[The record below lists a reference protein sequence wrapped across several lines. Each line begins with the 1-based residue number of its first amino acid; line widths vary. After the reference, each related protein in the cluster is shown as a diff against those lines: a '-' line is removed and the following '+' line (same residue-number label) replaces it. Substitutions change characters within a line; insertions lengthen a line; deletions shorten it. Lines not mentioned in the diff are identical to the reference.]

1 MAANSSVLLAE
12 GNSLEQVL
20 QRAIACHAA
29 GQLQEAGDLYRAVLH
44 TDPKQPDANH
54 NLGLLH
60 IQARAPQ
67 DSLPYL
73 LAALEAEPAAAHY
86 WLSYIEAL
94 SLSGRHDDAAQVL
107 DHARR
112 QGLDGPNADA
122 LAARLQTAR
131 K

>member
-12 GNSLEQVL
+12 GTSLEQVL

-29 GQLQEAGDLYRAVLH
+29 GQLQEAGDLYRAVLQS
-44 TDPKQPDANH
+44 DPKQPDANH

-60 IQARAPQ
+60 VQARAPQ
-67 DSLPYL
+67 DSLPFL
-73 LAALEAEPAAAHY
+73 LAAIEAEPTAAHY

-94 SLSGRHDDAAQVL
+94 ALAGRHGDALAVL
-107 DHARR
+107 EHASR
-112 QGLDGPNADA
+112 QGLEGPNADA
-122 LAARLQTAR
+122 LAARLQTER

>member
-12 GNSLEQVL
+12 GKSLEQVL

-29 GQLQEAGDLYRAVLH
+29 GQLQEAGDLYRSVLQ

-60 IQARAPQ
+60 IQARSPQ

-73 LAALEAEPAAAHY
+73 LAAIEADPAAAHY

-94 SLSGRHDDAAQVL
+94 ALSGRYDDALQVL
-107 DHARR
+107 EHASR
-112 QGLDGPNADA
+112 QGLEGPNADA
-122 LAARLQTAR
+122 LAARLRNA
-131 K
+131 KK